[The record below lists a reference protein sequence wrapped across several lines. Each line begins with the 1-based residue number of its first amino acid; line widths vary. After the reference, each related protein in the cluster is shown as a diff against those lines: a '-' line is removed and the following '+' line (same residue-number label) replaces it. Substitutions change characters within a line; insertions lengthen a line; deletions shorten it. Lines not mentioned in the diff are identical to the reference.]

1 MESPIIPLG
10 DKIVILPQEE
20 GEQMYGNIIVPD
32 AGQEKPEMGTVLAV
46 GPGRIS
52 TDGTLIPNRI
62 EVGVTVMVPKFGA
75 QVVTVENATINESF
89 EAVPFD
95 SNLLKEI
102 LKANRTY
109 HSGEIRINKK
119 GLLDAHLHHG
129 DNLYTGYYSNLSNAI
144 QKISRL
150 GLANQKEEYTLA
162 GFIESFNNIKNKLT
176 NSIKN

>member
-52 TDGTLIPNRI
+52 TDGTLIPNRL

-75 QVVTVENATINESF
+75 QKVELENE
-89 EAVPFD
+89 
-95 SNLLKEI
+95 
-102 LKANRTY
+102 TY
-109 HSGEIRINKK
+109 IMAGES
-119 GLLDAHLHHG
+119 DV
-129 DNLYTGYYSNLSNAI
+129 
-144 QKISRL
+144 L
-150 GLANQKEEYTLA
+150 GIIKQKEDNE
-162 GFIESFNNIKNKLT
+162 
-176 NSIKN
+176 

>member
-52 TDGTLIPNRI
+52 TDGTLIPNKI

-75 QVVTVENATINESF
+75 QVVTLENETYIMASENDVLGIVKQKDETYPEFVDKHYKKEDNE
-89 EAVPFD
+89 
-95 SNLLKEI
+95 
-102 LKANRTY
+102 
-109 HSGEIRINKK
+109 
-119 GLLDAHLHHG
+119 
-129 DNLYTGYYSNLSNAI
+129 
-144 QKISRL
+144 
-150 GLANQKEEYTLA
+150 
-162 GFIESFNNIKNKLT
+162 
-176 NSIKN
+176 

>member
-52 TDGTLIPNRI
+52 TDGTLIPNRL

-75 QVVTVENATINESF
+75 QVVVVENE
-89 EAVPFD
+89 
-95 SNLLKEI
+95 
-102 LKANRTY
+102 TY
-109 HSGEIRINKK
+109 IMASEN
-119 GLLDAHLHHG
+119 DV
-129 DNLYTGYYSNLSNAI
+129 
-144 QKISRL
+144 L
-150 GLANQKEEYTLA
+150 G
-162 GFIESFNNIKNKLT
+162 IIKNKD
-176 NSIKN
+176 NE

>member
-32 AGQEKPEMGTVLAV
+32 AGQEKPEMGKVLAV

-75 QVVTVENATINESF
+75 QVAVVENE
-89 EAVPFD
+89 
-95 SNLLKEI
+95 
-102 LKANRTY
+102 TY
-109 HSGEIRINKK
+109 IIASEN
-119 GLLDAHLHHG
+119 DV
-129 DNLYTGYYSNLSNAI
+129 
-144 QKISRL
+144 L
-150 GLANQKEEYTLA
+150 G
-162 GFIESFNNIKNKLT
+162 IIKNKE
-176 NSIKN
+176 NE

>member
-32 AGQEKPEMGTVLAV
+32 AGQEKPEMGKVLAV

-75 QVVTVENATINESF
+75 QVVVVENE
-89 EAVPFD
+89 
-95 SNLLKEI
+95 
-102 LKANRTY
+102 TY
-109 HSGEIRINKK
+109 IMASEN
-119 GLLDAHLHHG
+119 DV
-129 DNLYTGYYSNLSNAI
+129 
-144 QKISRL
+144 L
-150 GLANQKEEYTLA
+150 G
-162 GFIESFNNIKNKLT
+162 IIKNK
-176 NSIKN
+176 NNE